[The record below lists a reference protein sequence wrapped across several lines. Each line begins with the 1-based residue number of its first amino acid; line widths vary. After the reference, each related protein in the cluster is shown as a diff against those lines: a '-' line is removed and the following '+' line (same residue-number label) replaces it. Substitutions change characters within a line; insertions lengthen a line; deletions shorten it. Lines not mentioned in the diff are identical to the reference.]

1 MNPSRF
7 LARLAGS
14 AACVGSFAPAASAT
28 WSILIAD
35 TRTGEIAVGS
45 ATCVPNIDLR
55 ENTPVLLLGRGAV
68 TAQSVVDTS
77 GLNRA
82 RVFAGYARGDTPAT
96 ILAELAATDAGHDNR
111 QYGFIDALGN
121 AETYSGPQNAA
132 WAGGVTGRIDLYPEG
147 PENDIVY
154 AVQGNIL
161 TGDAVVLAAES
172 AILNTPGDLAEKLM
186 AAMEAAYAFGGD
198 GRCSCTTGGPTDCGA
213 PPPSFIKT
221 ADVGY
226 MLVGRLGDRDQ
237 GGSFHPLNGIV
248 GESLI
253 GDLDGDGRIDLVT
266 TPSFGG
272 AVELHRNVAPD
283 PGGPL
288 VFESGAI
295 TGNLSL
301 ARFAELADAE
311 GDGDLDLLYAT
322 TGAGYVVVNTGGGAF
337 SPAVETSLG
346 SGILGG
352 VAGDFDTSNG
362 PRPEVALIT
371 ASQLRTYGVD
381 PVSGMALEHT
391 LPLGATARVIT
402 RSSGGVA
409 VGFSNG
415 AIIPFHSA
423 GDGTFSLGS
432 PVSIQAAATTLHASD
447 FNGDGVDDYVAG
459 RGDQRVSIVVSIPG
473 DDGYVESE
481 INLGAAVRDTV
492 MADFDGD
499 GDDDFAVLLTFGR
512 VRVYLNDGAGG
523 FSVSPQVRVL
533 EGASF
538 TAGDMTGD
546 GRPEIVTAA
555 SRVLGVYLNEG
566 QGPADNDRGFAGG
579 DYFLEFNVANGP
591 SAGYDDPV
599 PELRDLF
606 DAWRAARED
615 TPDGS
620 SSKIFDP
627 PARVNLLGSRAGPYQ
642 FEVQLRNYDGR
653 LVTAA
658 PGQFEIVAPPG
669 QPALLEITGVADD
682 PDGKPGEYI
691 VTAETTGATGRSAL
705 WVRINAQPW
714 HAVIMPAPEII
725 AGRTLADMDANGLLD
740 LTDIVLFV
748 GAFNAQD
755 PSADLDDSGLFD
767 GADLNLFVTEF
778 LAG

>member
-1 MNPSRF
+1 MPANF
-7 LARLAGS
+7 AAARIAG
-14 AACVGSFAPAASAT
+14 AIAPVATCLTPACAT

-35 TRTGEIAVGS
+35 TRTGEIAVAS
-45 ATCVPNIDLR
+45 ATCVPGIDLR
-55 ENTPVLLLGRGAV
+55 ANTPVLLLGRGAA
-68 TAQSVVDTS
+68 TAQSVVDST

-82 RVFAGYARGDTPAT
+82 SIFAGFARGEAPAK
-96 ILAELAATDAGHDNR
+96 ILADLAANDAGHDNR
-111 QYGFIDALGN
+111 QYGFIDAIGN

-154 AVQGNIL
+154 SVQGNIL
-161 TGDAVVLAAES
+161 TGEAVVLAAED
-172 AILNTPGDLAEKLM
+172 AIRNTPGDLAEKLM

-198 GRCSCTTGGPTDCGA
+198 GRCSCTAGGPTDCGA
-213 PPPSFIKT
+213 PPPAFIKT

-226 MLVGRLGDRDQ
+226 MLIGRLGDRDQ
-237 GGSFHPLNGIV
+237 GVSFHPLNAIA

-253 GDLDGDGRIDLVT
+253 GDLDGDGRPDLVT

-272 AVELHRNVAPD
+272 AVELHRNITPD
-283 PGGPL
+283 PGGPPI
-288 VFESGAI
+288 FESGAI

-322 TGAGYVVVNTGGGAF
+322 SGAGFVVINNGDGAF
-337 SPAVETSLG
+337 APPIETPLG

-381 PVSGMALEHT
+381 PDAGMVLEHT

-402 RSSGGVA
+402 RSSAGVA
-409 VGFSNG
+409 VAFSNG
-415 AIIPFHSA
+415 AIIPFDSV

-432 PVSIQAAATTLHASD
+432 GVSIQAAATTLHATD

-473 DDGYVESE
+473 DDGYIESE
-481 INLGAAVRDTV
+481 INLGAAIRDTA

-499 GDDDFAVLLTFGR
+499 GDLDFAVLLTFGR
-512 VRVYLNDGAGG
+512 VRVYLNNGAGG
-523 FSVSPQVRVL
+523 FSAIPQVRVL
-533 EGASF
+533 EGTAFS
-538 TAGDMTGD
+538 AGDLTGD
-546 GRPEIVTAA
+546 GLPEIVTTA
-555 SRVLGVYLNEG
+555 SRVLGVYLNAG
-566 QGPADNDRGFAGG
+566 QGPVDNDRGFAGG
-579 DYFLEFNVANGP
+579 DYFLELNVAEGP

-620 SSKIFDP
+620 VSRLFDP
-627 PARVNLLGSRAGPYQ
+627 PARVNLQGSRSGPYE
-642 FEVQLRNYDGR
+642 FKVQLRNYGGR
-653 LVTAA
+653 LVTAP

-669 QPALLEITGVADD
+669 RPALLEITGVADD
-682 PDGKPGEYI
+682 PDGKPGEYL

-705 WVRINAQPW
+705 WVRLNAQPW
-714 HAVIMPAPEII
+714 HAVIMPAPEIA
-725 AGRTLADMDANGLLD
+725 AGLTLADMNLDGLHD

-748 GAFNAQD
+748 TAFNAQD
-755 PSADLDDSGLFD
+755 PAADLDGSGVFD
-767 GADLNLFVTEF
+767 AADLNLFITEF
-778 LAG
+778 MAG